1 MNKQEK
7 LCLNEM
13 LRKGDAPETTQLIQK
28 LKHSKKIKKD
38 ILQMNALKRRYKRLS
53 FTNKDQYRQIMVKQC
68 NFIFNHYTNIF
79 NRLLK
84 DQLDMNILM
93 KFVSILERIEN
104 GDIDQHHGSFEVGKI
119 LKSLY
124 VDSVLRQEK
133 QMPKDKKKKIK
144 KPKNNI
150 SWRDFKKMKIDY
162 ETESI

>member
-150 SWRDFKKMKIDY
+150 
-162 ETESI
+162 

>member
-1 MNKQEK
+1 
-7 LCLNEM
+7 
-13 LRKGDAPETTQLIQK
+13 
-28 LKHSKKIKKD
+28 
-38 ILQMNALKRRYKRLS
+38 
-53 FTNKDQYRQIMVKQC
+53 
-68 NFIFNHYTNIF
+68 
-79 NRLLK
+79 
-84 DQLDMNILM
+84 